1 MSLLIP
7 LQMFIFI
14 TGTMPKFSQYQ
25 TAFIRILQILSA
37 YKRGWNEEMENVNW
51 TAKEE
56 KENRWKSL
64 LETSVLEKKSLL
76 ANYQLL
82 LQTIRLLINMQNT
95 INGIS
100 HFFILLSLLPSYFM
114 YSNSHFSAHCVAM
127 NWNQTFRQYMKLQF
141 VFIMLP

>member
-25 TAFIRILQILSA
+25 TAFICILQILSA

-56 KENRWKSL
+56 KENR
-64 LETSVLEKKSLL
+64 
-76 ANYQLL
+76 
-82 LQTIRLLINMQNT
+82 
-95 INGIS
+95 
-100 HFFILLSLLPSYFM
+100 
-114 YSNSHFSAHCVAM
+114 
-127 NWNQTFRQYMKLQF
+127 
-141 VFIMLP
+141 